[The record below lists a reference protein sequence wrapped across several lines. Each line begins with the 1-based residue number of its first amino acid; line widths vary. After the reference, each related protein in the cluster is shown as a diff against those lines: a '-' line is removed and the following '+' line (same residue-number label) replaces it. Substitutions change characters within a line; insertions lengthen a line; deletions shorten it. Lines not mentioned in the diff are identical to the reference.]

1 MVYRK
6 RGRVSAAPRLAQV
19 EDPDHVGGAGH
30 AGGEPAVIT
39 TMSPSLKRPRRAV
52 SWSTRSTISSV
63 VLTKGTTCGST
74 PQLSASWLRVDS
86 SVVKARIG
94 WAAR

>member
-1 MVYRK
+1 MAY
-6 RGRVSAAPRLAQV
+6 GAAGQAVRPLAQV
-19 EDPDHVGGAGH
+19 VHPDHVGGAGD

-39 TMSPSLKRPRRAV
+39 TMSPSLNRLSFWS

-63 VLTKGTTCGST
+63 LFTNGTTCDST
-74 PQLSASWLRVDS
+74 PQLSASWLRVPS

>member
-1 MVYRK
+1 MVP
-6 RGRVSAAPRLAQV
+6 GTPGS
-19 EDPDHVGGAGH
+19 
-30 AGGEPAVIT
+30 EPAVIT
-39 TMSPSLKRPRRAV
+39 TMSPSLNRPRRTV

-63 VLTKGTTCGST
+63 LFTNGTTCGST